1 VVPSAAHTA
10 AAEGTEAQSGGTVG
24 IPRATAEGREPPT
37 ASPLASP
44 RLRWRAGR
52 PPRHPRRQPAVDA
65 C

>member
-1 VVPSAAHTA
+1 
-10 AAEGTEAQSGGTVG
+10 
-24 IPRATAEGREPPT
+24 
-37 ASPLASP
+37 LASP